1 MATTKKTKTRRKK
14 ATTKKTKTVRKKAAP
29 KKTTK
34 KSSVVRISKRRTKF
48 VPRPLCFT
56 TSYKRPYHLYNCIS
70 NILNNQSYKNINY
83 VVGVCVDNK
92 KEENQYKDLLKDFIP
107 NKRLKLFF
115 HPNLDQHENYL
126 YAIKQIDRHK
136 YNLFIKIDDDD
147 IYKTNYL
154 ENLIQNYCTYNADI
168 MSSSIKSEINN
179 NVIKEGS
186 FDSIGHW
193 PQDSQHKINFGM
205 PFTYAFN
212 NKALEIILKCTVA
225 ELHAIHA
232 FEDPG
237 WRTRWREHNLKSYVI
252 HNSTDALY
260 NIHGSNVS
268 SSYLLDNKSTENNSE
283 KAREPFFDNEF
294 CTICIFEHSFW
305 SSHVYLNKR
314 NNRMYH
320 IENDDHGAFEIVDDN
335 AIKIVWDTWGDEMF
349 YKHETSNNE
358 YYYSASK

>member
-1 MATTKKTKTRRKK
+1 MATAKKTKKST
-14 ATTKKTKTVRKKAAP
+14 AKKTKTVRKKTTAKTKAKTTP
-29 KKTTK
+29 KKGG
-34 KSSVVRISKRRTKF
+34 SIRISKRKTKF
-48 VPRPLCFT
+48 IPRPLCFT
-56 TSYKRPYHLYNCIS
+56 TSYKRPYHLYNCIN
-70 NILNNQSYKNINY
+70 NILNNQSYKDMDY

-92 KEENQYKDLLKDFIP
+92 KEENQYKELLKDFTQD
-107 NKRLKLFF
+107 KRLKLFF

-147 IYKTNYL
+147 IYKANYL
-154 ENLIQNYCTYNADI
+154 ENLIKNYSTYNTDI
-168 MSSSIKSEINN
+168 ISASIKSEINN
-179 NVIKEGS
+179 NIIKEGS

-193 PQDSQHKINFGM
+193 PKDSGNKINFGM

-237 WRTRWREHNLKSYVI
+237 WRTRWREHSLKSHVI
-252 HNSTDALY
+252 KNSIDAIY

-268 SSYLLDNKSTENNSE
+268 SSHLLNKPKENNTDSGS
-283 KAREPFFDNEF
+283 KQFIDNEF

-320 IENDDHGAFEIVDDN
+320 IENDDHGAFEIMDDDT
-335 AIKIVWDTWGDEMF
+335 IKITWDTWGDEIF
-349 YKHETSNNE
+349 YKHRVNKNE
-358 YYYSASK
+358 FYYSSNK